1 MSGASSWRDLR
12 LAHRLMQPGQDQGDG
27 RVQAAGQQGGIQ
39 GRRHRREM
47 QRQRYDNLLPAV
59 HVNGLAGSLL
69 AENLQAQLD
78 ATAAKLGKRIVA
90 IGDASGVTAVD
101 AEWAAQ
107 RDLDQTQDA
116 AAGRYG
122 Y

>member
-1 MSGASSWRDLR
+1 MKMTLHTFDEIKGKAWNKVQRQLR
-12 LAHRLMQPGQDQGDG
+12 WLNDALT
-27 RVQAAGQQGGIQ
+27 QAVTAEDPEW
-39 GRRHRREM
+39 REM

-116 AAGRYG
+116 AAGRWG